1 MIRNTFRKTEK
12 PPVSTT
18 ETTQS
23 KGKSI
28 FSLIDGALK
37 LDERFADGLPLQYL
51 PKTVFVIG
59 LTIFYIANSHFS
71 DKTSRRID
79 KLKSEVEDLR
89 ADYTTQ
95 KSSYMYDS
103 KQSEVAR
110 KVALADIKENVVPP
124 FKISIKKGEY

>member
-1 MIRNTFRKTEK
+1 MIRNKFRTTEK
-12 PPVSTT
+12 PPVST
-18 ETTQS
+18 ETPQA

-28 FSLIDGALK
+28 FSMIDAALK

-51 PKTVFVIG
+51 PKTLFVIG
-59 LTIFYIANSHFS
+59 LTIFYIANSHFAE
-71 DKTSRRID
+71 KTTRRID

-95 KSSYMYDS
+95 KASYMYDS

-110 KVALADIKENVVPP
+110 KVAIADIKENVVPP
-124 FKISIKKGEY
+124 FKITLKKGEY